1 MRDRTPV
8 QLAALLAGLTSL
20 VVGILGLAGAFHAA
34 DLLDLVHI
42 ALGVAGI
49 ALARA
54 PESAATFLTG
64 GGVAYLALW
73 LLGAVDGGDWVPLET
88 GDNWL
93 HFVFGLAMVGLGSVA
108 ARGTA
113 EPL

>member
-1 MRDRTPV
+1 MSYRTPV
-8 QLAALLAGLTSL
+8 QLVALLVGLTSL
-20 VVGILGLAGAFHAA
+20 LVGIVGLAGAFHVA

-54 PESAATFLTG
+54 PGSAATFLTG

-73 LLGAVDGGDWVPLET
+73 LLGAVDGGDWIPLDT

-108 ARGTA
+108 PRDTA